1 MARSLPADQLP
12 KGMEVPMEETRPKR
26 KATRLSLRDRNYMA
40 EIIAAL
46 ESLPFAVAVMQF
58 DVSEE
63 GKDYPH
69 VNLSLYVL
77 GEKEGDGE

>member
-1 MARSLPADQLP
+1 
-12 KGMEVPMEETRPKR
+12 
-26 KATRLSLRDRNYMA
+26 MA
-40 EIIAAL
+40 EIIKAL